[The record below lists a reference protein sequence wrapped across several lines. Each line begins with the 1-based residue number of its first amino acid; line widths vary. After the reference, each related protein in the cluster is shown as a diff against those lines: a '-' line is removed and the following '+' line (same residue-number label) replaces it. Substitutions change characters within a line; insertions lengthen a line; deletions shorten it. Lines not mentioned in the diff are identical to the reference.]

1 MWDSALLPT
10 MGGLQVNVLAK
21 TKENTLRNMK
31 KMEVKINI
39 DESIL
44 MELKEQHPN
53 IVENVLYQI
62 RNNKDEIRMGNRN

>member
-1 MWDSALLPT
+1 
-10 MGGLQVNVLAK
+10 
-21 TKENTLRNMK
+21 
-31 KMEVKINI
+31 MEVKINI